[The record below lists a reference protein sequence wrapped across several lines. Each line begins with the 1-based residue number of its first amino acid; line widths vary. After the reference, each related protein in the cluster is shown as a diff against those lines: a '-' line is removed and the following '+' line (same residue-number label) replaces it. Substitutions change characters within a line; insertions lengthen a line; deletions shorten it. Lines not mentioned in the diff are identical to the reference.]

1 MKEWTLEERY
11 RVLQSADEIKDLHD
25 RISQSVYRQ
34 TYHVQPVTGLSSD
47 PNGFVRHKGLWHL
60 FYQWCP
66 WGAVHGLK
74 YWYHVTSKN
83 LVTWQNAGIGLK
95 PDRDYDNKGTHSGS
109 GISVGDDLYLF
120 YTGNHRDENWV
131 RTPYT
136 CAAYLGE
143 DGRPV
148 KLEAPLFGPRDDHS
162 EHQRDPKVFFVER
175 QNAYFIFIGAQTLD
189 KRGCVLVYKSPELL
203 SGWEFAGELK
213 VPGYEDFGGMWECP
227 SIERIDG
234 KDVLVFSP
242 QYTKL
247 PGRGES
253 TNHNIY
259 FVGTMD
265 YDTLTFTPDG
275 PYRYLD
281 FGFDFYAAQIAP
293 NTDDPDM
300 AVMIAWIGLPDNHY
314 PTEPEDWEG
323 SMTLPRELRLKD
335 GKLTQTPAFG
345 MEALRERT
353 LVYYHYNEDDP
364 DQTKGGGTPGK
375 DIMRGR
381 IPVYSEIML
390 NAAEG
395 DFNLTLFARPD
406 GKGGMSF
413 DYKAETQTFTVD
425 KSHMDLRYNQNVGEV
440 LEMPLDRPLE
450 NMRVFIDASSV
461 EVFVNEGEAVFTTHV
476 YPTEREHYCSMTQ
489 PKDLAIF
496 TLRKSIDDA
505 FVI

>member
-1 MKEWTLEERY
+1 MRQWTLEERY
-11 RVLQSADEIKDLHD
+11 RVLESPEDIKELHE
-25 RISQSVYRQ
+25 RNAASVYRQ

-162 EHQRDPKVFFVER
+162 EHQRDPKVFFVES

-259 FVGTMD
+259 FIGEMD
-265 YDTLTFTPDG
+265 YETLTFTPDG

-281 FGFDFYAAQIAP
+281 YGFDFYAAQIAP
-293 NTDDPDM
+293 PDEDGQT
-300 AVMIAWIGLPDNHY
+300 AMIAWIGLPDNHY
-314 PTEPEDWEG
+314 PTEEEDWEG
-323 SMTLPRELRLKD
+323 SMTLPRILSVRDGRLIQRAVP
-335 GKLTQTPAFG
+335 GI
-345 MEALRERT
+345 EALRER
-353 LVYYHYNEDDP
+353 LIMQYHYNEDEP
-364 DQTKGGGTPGK
+364 EKSGGGMPGV
-375 DIMRGR
+375 DILRGR
-381 IPVYSEIML
+381 IPASSEILIAPAKGNYDMQ
-390 NAAEG
+390 
-395 DFNLTLFARPD
+395 LFARAD
-406 GKGGMSF
+406 GKGGLKFSY
-413 DYKAETQTFTVD
+413 DEASQTITVD
-425 KSHMDLRYNQNVGEV
+425 KTALDKRFNEAVGEV
-440 LEMPLDRPLE
+440 LTMPLE
-450 NMRVFIDASSV
+450 NPLKEMRIFVDHCSV
-461 EVFVNEGEAVFTTHV
+461 EIFVNDGEATFTTHV
-476 YPTEREHYCSMTQ
+476 YPTEKERYINAIQPEHMVLYS
-489 PKDLAIF
+489 
-496 TLRKSIDDA
+496 LRASVNDD